1 MPRRRSSPKPVGCL
15 VHKTRKGVRCHKGVG
30 ETDERCVLRSSG
42 RCAMKK
48 VYRKKASHQ
57 KFSLSSPSSHHSM
70 AKHMKFSLSSPSSHH
85 SMAKHMK
92 FSLSSPSSTKRSSSH
107 RHMRFS
113 PSSSSGSKGCA
124 FVSKGTRS
132 HCSPYSGPN
141 DPRCKRSSK
150 GRCIKL

>member
-1 MPRRRSSPKPVGCL
+1 MPRRSSSPKPVGCL

-48 VYRKKASHQ
+48 EYRKKASHQ
-57 KFSLSSPSSHHSM
+57 KFSLSSPSSHHAM
-70 AKHMKFSLSSPSSHH
+70 AKHMKFSLST
-85 SMAKHMK
+85 A
-92 FSLSSPSSTKRSSSH
+92 SSTKKSSSH

>member
-57 KFSLSSPSSHHSM
+57 KFSLSSPSSHHT
-70 AKHMKFSLSSPSSHH
+70 
-85 SMAKHMK
+85 MAKHMK
-92 FSLSSPSSTKRSSSH
+92 FSLSSPSSTKKSSSH

-150 GRCIKL
+150 GRCVKL